1 MPSHPHIKVKLM
13 TYLSILQ
20 PQANPYLLVR
30 PHILMPGPFHL
41 CILVILLRQS
51 AGLNANYSSVPKME
65 SLLNINRTVLR
76 SLVLA
81 LRFPNLVIPF
91 RQSANIKDTHSR
103 TKVKSFLDPPR
114 MSSAASCLPFHLS
127 IVDINLQQYACL
139 TTAVSRSPSTSRTSP
154 GRVPTTSLLS
164 ETSRLFLVN

>member
-51 AGLNANYSSVPKME
+51 AGLNANKSSVHKME
-65 SLLNINRTVLR
+65 SSPNINS

-81 LRFPNLVIPF
+81 LRFSNIVINF
-91 RQSANIKDTHSR
+91 RQSANIQAIHSH
-103 TKVKSFLDPPR
+103 VQKSRALWNPPR
-114 MSSAASCLPFHLS
+114 MSSAASCLPFHFS
-127 IVDINLQQYACL
+127 IVDINLQQCACL
-139 TTAVSRSPSTSRTSP
+139 TIYSGIPKPKHQEDPQQPRS
-154 GRVPTTSLLS
+154 
-164 ETSRLFLVN
+164 

>member
-1 MPSHPHIKVKLM
+1 M

-81 LRFPNLVIPF
+81 LRFPNLVIHF
-91 RQSANIKDTHSR
+91 RQSANIKATHSR
-103 TKVKSFLDPPR
+103 TKVKSFVDPPR
-114 MSSAASCLPFHLS
+114 MSSAASCLP
-127 IVDINLQQYACL
+127 
-139 TTAVSRSPSTSRTSP
+139 STSVSLTLIHTVYVLDYSSVPKPKHFPNITMKSP
-154 GRVPTTSLLS
+154 NN
-164 ETSRLFLVN
+164 FALV